1 MNILM
6 TSLWIT
12 CQFLIVSLCEFCSEM
27 LKTIRTSPSET
38 PDFKVEEVDRM
49 YTDILQNKH
58 FPLLF
63 DLLSAQGHQNRP

>member
-1 MNILM
+1 MPI
-6 TSLWIT
+6 
-12 CQFLIVSLCEFCSEM
+12 LIVSLCGFCSEM

-58 FPLLF
+58 FLLLF

>member
-1 MNILM
+1 MPI
-6 TSLWIT
+6 
-12 CQFLIVSLCEFCSEM
+12 LIVSLCGFCSEM

-38 PDFKVEEVDRM
+38 PDFRVEEVDRM

-58 FPLLF
+58 FLLLF

>member
-1 MNILM
+1 
-6 TSLWIT
+6 
-12 CQFLIVSLCEFCSEM
+12 M